1 MEQKNAQPFPSSC
14 HQVILAPS
22 TRRWWRFGPSS
33 CLEILHS
40 PQSQS
45 SAWNIQYGQEV
56 AVGEEVLSYWVCIVK
71 STSGESYM
79 GNQLLAESSLVEVCL
94 IRQRGRPMVG
104 KERVLSAGGLKG
116 MLAPSSSARCF
127 STSSVTFHT

>member
-1 MEQKNAQPFPSSC
+1 MTEAVLRWRRLPPYDVKSFLGFMEQKNAQPFPSSC

-71 STSGESYM
+71 STSGESYV
-79 GNQLLAESSLVEVCL
+79 GNQLCWQNL
-94 IRQRGRPMVG
+94 
-104 KERVLSAGGLKG
+104 
-116 MLAPSSSARCF
+116 
-127 STSSVTFHT
+127 HW